1 MKNIQVLSICLAIM
15 LIAAGSALAVTDTVS
30 VSASVTQGTASIA
43 IKDAATAGA
52 DLTAMSFT
60 AMTVAATSH
69 RVKQST
75 PAGGAWV
82 EFFSGGG
89 TFELRTWY
97 DNFVGVNSDP
107 TKATAGLKDTGAHYW
122 PHKIW
127 CQNFGPAGATQAPDP
142 NTESYWT
149 GTTAAY
155 KWIYERAYKVD
166 GFGLVTTPVGYPA
179 DTYKNETRTTLVW
192 FYPTGT
198 TVRTGTALDARLPS
212 RFRVDLGIDSW
223 DAQYAIASA
232 TAYTGTLTFD
242 LTQTP

>member
-15 LIAAGSALAVTDTVS
+15 LIAAGSAFAVTDTVS

-43 IKDAATAGA
+43 IKDAQTAGA
-52 DLTAMSFT
+52 DLTAMSFA

-69 RVKQST
+69 RAKQSA

-89 TFELRTWY
+89 TFELRAWY
-97 DNFVGVNSDP
+97 DNFPTLVSDP
-107 TKATAGLKDTGAHYW
+107 TKATAGLKDTGGNYW

-127 CQNFGPAGATQAPDP
+127 CSNYGPTGAVLGPDP
-142 NTESYWT
+142 NTDSYWT
-149 GTTAAY
+149 GTSAAY
-155 KWIYERAYKVD
+155 KWVYEKAFKVD
-166 GFGLVTTPVGYPA
+166 GFGLVTTTGYPA
-179 DTYKNETRTTLVW
+179 DTYKNETRTTLTW

-198 TVRTGTALDARLPS
+198 TVRTGAALDARLAS

-223 DAQYAIASA
+223 DAQYATSTA
-232 TAYTGTLTFD
+232 TSYTGTMTFD